1 MLVMAKQEHLEE
13 KEITLYILLDVGVHY
28 PAEI

>member
-1 MLVMAKQEHLEE
+1 MLATAKQEHLEE
-13 KEITLYILLDVGVHY
+13 KDMCLCMQLNVGVHY